1 MVHFPGP
8 ADELG
13 AAVPPAGAR
22 ESSSELRDAAAAL
35 TTWTACSAATPAVLV
50 VDDGAMNRGTT
61 AKGLATRHRI
71 EAAAALLIREKGAA
85 ETTLDDVRAATSTS
99 KGQLFHYFPDGR
111 IDMLVAVARHEAEE
125 VLEAQRP
132 YLDELTT
139 WESWQAWR
147 EAVLRHY
154 GELGRRCPLGSLT
167 SELGKSSP
175 EARAVVSNLFATWEA
190 ALLRGTKALLPT
202 DAAISCARS
211 VLAAVQG
218 GVVLLQTT
226 DRIDYLEAALAA
238 AIEPM
243 RPASPTL

>member
-1 MVHFPGP
+1 
-8 ADELG
+8 
-13 AAVPPAGAR
+13 
-22 ESSSELRDAAAAL
+22 
-35 TTWTACSAATPAVLV
+35 
-50 VDDGAMNRGTT
+50 MNRGMT

-71 EAAAALLIREKGAA
+71 VAAAALLIREKGAA

-99 KGQLFHYFPDGR
+99 KSQLFHYFPDGR
-111 IDMLVAVARHEAEE
+111 IDMLVAVVEYEADQ

-175 EARAVVSNLFATWEA
+175 EARAVVSNLFETWEA
-190 ALLRGTKALLPT
+190 ALLSGAEALLP
-202 DAAISCARS
+202 DRGAAIDCARS

-226 DRIDYLEAALAA
+226 DRIDFLEAALTA
-238 AIEPM
+238 AIETM
-243 RPASPTL
+243 RPMPSTA

>member
-1 MVHFPGP
+1 
-8 ADELG
+8 
-13 AAVPPAGAR
+13 
-22 ESSSELRDAAAAL
+22 
-35 TTWTACSAATPAVLV
+35 
-50 VDDGAMNRGTT
+50 MNRGMT
-61 AKGLATRHRI
+61 AKGLATRQRI
-71 EAAAALLIREKGAA
+71 VVAAALLIREKGAA

-99 KGQLFHYFPDGR
+99 KSQLFHYFPDGR
-111 IDMLVAVARHEAEE
+111 IDMLVAVARHEADQ

-147 EAVLRHY
+147 KAVLRHY

-175 EARAVVSNLFATWEA
+175 EARTIVSDLFATWEA
-190 ALLRGTKALLPT
+190 ALLRGTGKLLS
-202 DAAISCARS
+202 DRGAAVGCARS

-218 GVVLLQTT
+218 GVVLLQVT
-226 DRIDYLEAALAA
+226 DRVDYLEAALTS

-243 RPASPTL
+243 RSAAAR

>member
-1 MVHFPGP
+1 M
-8 ADELG
+8 
-13 AAVPPAGAR
+13 
-22 ESSSELRDAAAAL
+22 
-35 TTWTACSAATPAVLV
+35 
-50 VDDGAMNRGTT
+50 T

-71 EAAAALLIREKGAA
+71 VAAAALLIREKGAA

-99 KGQLFHYFPDGR
+99 KSQLFHYFPDGR
-111 IDMLVAVARHEAEE
+111 IDMLVAVVEYEADQ

-175 EARAVVSNLFATWEA
+175 EARAVVSNLFETWEA
-190 ALLRGTKALLPT
+190 ALLSGAEALLP
-202 DAAISCARS
+202 DRGAAIDCARS

-226 DRIDYLEAALAA
+226 DRIDFLEAALTA
-238 AIEPM
+238 AIETM
-243 RPASPTL
+243 RPMPSTA

>member
-1 MVHFPGP
+1 
-8 ADELG
+8 
-13 AAVPPAGAR
+13 
-22 ESSSELRDAAAAL
+22 
-35 TTWTACSAATPAVLV
+35 
-50 VDDGAMNRGTT
+50 MNRGMT
-61 AKGLATRHRI
+61 AKGLATRQRI
-71 EAAAALLIREKGAA
+71 VVAAALLIREKGAA

-99 KGQLFHYFPDGR
+99 KSQLFHYFPDGR
-111 IDMLVAVARHEAEE
+111 IDMLVAVARHEADQ

-147 EAVLRHY
+147 KAVLRHY

-175 EARAVVSNLFATWEA
+175 EARAIVSDLFATWEA
-190 ALLRGTKALLPT
+190 ALLRGTGALLS
-202 DAAISCARS
+202 DRGAAVGGARS

-218 GVVLLQTT
+218 GVVLLQMT
-226 DRIDYLEAALAA
+226 DRVDYLEAALTS

-243 RPASPTL
+243 RSGEAAR

>member
-1 MVHFPGP
+1 MM
-8 ADELG
+8 
-13 AAVPPAGAR
+13 
-22 ESSSELRDAAAAL
+22 
-35 TTWTACSAATPAVLV
+35 
-50 VDDGAMNRGTT
+50 GAMNRGMT
-61 AKGLATRHRI
+61 AKGLATQHRI
-71 EAAAALLIREKGAA
+71 VVAAALLIREKGAA

-99 KGQLFHYFPDGR
+99 KSQLFHYFPDGR
-111 IDMLVAVARHEAEE
+111 IDMLVAVARREADQ

-132 YLDELTT
+132 YLDELTS

-175 EARAVVSNLFATWEA
+175 EAGALVSDLFATWEA
-190 ALLRGTKALLPT
+190 ALLRGTLALLPGRK
-202 DAAISCARS
+202 AAIDCAGN

-218 GVVLLQTT
+218 GVVLLQMTG
-226 DRIDYLEAALAA
+226 RIDYLKNALAA

-243 RPASPTL
+243 RPAAQSR